1 VHIKFA
7 GPFIWR
13 YLSVKDILNGDTSLI
28 EQNCC
33 SLTTVMHDFDSP
45 IVLKQVMQALHLR
58 LRDLVLQVKAV
69 AAQVGTQL
77 QHTQT
82 NFDCQ
87 T

>member
-1 VHIKFA
+1 
-7 GPFIWR
+7 
-13 YLSVKDILNGDTSLI
+13 
-28 EQNCC
+28 
-33 SLTTVMHDFDSP
+33 MHDFDSP